1 LLKINLTSIENEV
14 IYMTKKLLEI
24 KDLKVSFFTPV
35 GEVKAVNGISY
46 SLEPGKVLGIVGES
60 GSGKSVSSYSVI
72 GLIDKPGKI
81 VGGSITFD
89 GKDVSTMTKQ
99 EKLQFAGN
107 EVAMIF
113 QDPMTSLNPV
123 FTIGTQIAES
133 LRHKYGKLSK
143 VEIKKR
149 SIELLSLVG
158 INEPEKRLAQ
168 YPHEFSGGMRQRAMI
183 AMSLAGAPK
192 LLIADEPT
200 TALDVTIQAQI
211 LELLKNIQQKTG
223 MAIVLITHDLGIV
236 ADMADD
242 VIVMYGGKIVEQG
255 SVYSMFHNPQHP
267 YTKGLLRS
275 LPDLNTKGSKLI
287 PIPGNTIDL
296 LQLPAGCS
304 FSPRCEQC
312 LKVCVNHMPA
322 VYNEADGHSTSCWLL
337 DEKAK
342 KSMEV
347 QQK

>member
-1 LLKINLTSIENEV
+1 MN
-14 IYMTKKLLEI
+14 KKLLEI
-24 KDLKVSFFTPV
+24 NDLRVSFFTPA
-35 GEVKAVNGISY
+35 GEVKAVNGITY

-81 VGGSITFD
+81 VGGSIVFD

-99 EKLQFAGN
+99 ERLQFAGN

-133 LRHKYGKLSK
+133 LHHKYGKLSK
-143 VEIKKR
+143 QEIKKR
-149 SIELLSLVG
+149 SVELLTLVG
-158 INEPEKRLAQ
+158 INEPVKRLAQ

-183 AMSLAGAPK
+183 AMSLAGSPK

-211 LELLKNIQQKTG
+211 LELLKDIQKKTG
-223 MAIVLITHDLGIV
+223 MAIVLVTHDLGIV

-255 SVYSMFHNPQHP
+255 SVYSIFKNPSHP

-275 LPDLNTKGSKLI
+275 LPDLNVKGSKLI
-287 PIPGNTIDL
+287 PIKGNTIDL
-296 LQLPAGCS
+296 LHLPTGCS
-304 FSPRCEQC
+304 FAPRCEQC
-312 LKVCVNHMPA
+312 LKVCINHMPA
-322 VYNEADGHSTSCWLL
+322 EYNDANGHTTSCWLL

-342 KSMEV
+342 VSVEV

>member
-1 LLKINLTSIENEV
+1 MNN
-14 IYMTKKLLEI
+14 KKLLEI
-24 KDLKVSFFTPV
+24 NDLKVSFFTPA

-81 VGGSITFD
+81 VGGSITFE
-89 GKDVSTMTKQ
+89 GKDVSKMTKQ
-99 EKLQFAGN
+99 ERLQVAGN

-113 QDPMTSLNPV
+113 QDPMTCLNPV
-123 FTIGTQIAES
+123 FTIGNQIAES
-133 LRHKYGKLSK
+133 LYHKYGKISK
-143 VEIKKR
+143 DEVKKR
-149 SIELLSLVG
+149 SVELLSLVG
-158 INEPEKRLAQ
+158 INEPEKRLSQ

-183 AMSLAGAPK
+183 AMALAGAPK

-211 LELLKNIQQKTG
+211 LELLKDIQKKTG

-242 VIVMYGGKIVEQG
+242 IIVMYGGKIVEQG
-255 SVYSMFHNPQHP
+255 TVYSIFKNPRHP

-275 LPDLNTKGSKLI
+275 LPDLNVKGSKLI
-287 PIPGNTIDL
+287 PIKGNPIDL
-296 LQLPAGCS
+296 LHLPSGCA
-304 FSPRCEQC
+304 FAPRCEEC
-312 LKVCVNHMPA
+312 LKVCISNMPEA
-322 VYNEADGHSTSCWLL
+322 YKEADGHTTSCWLM
-337 DEKAK
+337 DERAK
-342 KSMEV
+342 ESVEV
-347 QQK
+347 QKNGK

>member
-1 LLKINLTSIENEV
+1 
-14 IYMTKKLLEI
+14 MDKKLLEI
-24 KDLKVSFFTPV
+24 KDLKVSFFTPA

-72 GLIDKPGKI
+72 GLVDKPGKI
-81 VGGSITFD
+81 VGGSIIFD
-89 GKDVSTMTKQ
+89 EKDVSTMTSQ
-99 EKLQFAGN
+99 ERLQFAGN

-123 FTIGTQIAES
+123 FTIGNQIAEA
-133 LRHKYGKLSK
+133 LHHKYGKISRE
-143 VEIKKR
+143 EIKKR
-149 SIELLSLVG
+149 SVELLSLVG

-183 AMSLAGAPK
+183 AMALAGSPK

-211 LELLKNIQQKTG
+211 LELLKEIQKKTG

-242 VIVMYGGKIVEQG
+242 IIVMYGGKIVEQG
-255 SVYSMFHNPQHP
+255 SVYSIFHNPRHP

-275 LPDLNTKGSKLI
+275 LPDLNAKGSKLI
-287 PIPGNTIDL
+287 PIKGNTVDL
-296 LQLPAGCS
+296 LRLPSGCA
-304 FSPRCEQC
+304 FAPRCEDC
-312 LKVCVNHMPA
+312 LKVCINNMPA
-322 VYNEADGHSTSCWLL
+322 AYTEADGHVTSCWLM
-337 DEKAK
+337 DERVKDV
-342 KSMEV
+342 EV
-347 QQK
+347 QTNGK

>member
-1 LLKINLTSIENEV
+1 MN
-14 IYMTKKLLEI
+14 KKLLEI
-24 KDLKVSFFTPV
+24 NDLQVSFFTPA
-35 GEVKAVNGISY
+35 GEVKAVNKITY

-81 VGGSITFD
+81 VGGSIIFD
-89 GKDVSTMTKQ
+89 GKDISTMTKS
-99 EKLQFAGN
+99 ERLQMAGN
-107 EVAMIF
+107 EIAMIF

-133 LRHKYGKLSK
+133 LKHKYGKLSK
-143 VEIKKR
+143 EEIKKR
-149 SIELLSLVG
+149 SMELLTLVG

-183 AMSLAGAPK
+183 AMALAGSPK

-211 LELLKNIQQKTG
+211 LELLKDIQKKTG

-242 VIVMYGGKIVEQG
+242 IIVMYGGKIVEQG
-255 SVYSMFHNPQHP
+255 SVYSIFHNPSHP

-275 LPDLNTKGSKLI
+275 LPDLNAKGSKLI
-287 PIPGNTIDL
+287 PISGNPIDL
-296 LQLPAGCS
+296 LHLPKGCA
-304 FSPRCEQC
+304 FANRCEKC
-312 LKVCVNHMPA
+312 LKVCVNNEPA
-322 VYNEADGHSTSCWLL
+322 PYTDSEGHTVSCWLL
-337 DEKAK
+337 DERAK
-342 KSMEV
+342 EGSEV
-347 QQK
+347 KTND

>member
-1 LLKINLTSIENEV
+1 
-14 IYMTKKLLEI
+14 MTKK
-24 KDLKVSFFTPV
+24 
-35 GEVKAVNGISY
+35 
-46 SLEPGKVLGIVGES
+46 
-60 GSGKSVSSYSVI
+60 
-72 GLIDKPGKI
+72 
-81 VGGSITFD
+81 
-89 GKDVSTMTKQ
+89 
-99 EKLQFAGN
+99 EKLQLAGN

-133 LRHKYGKLSK
+133 LHHKYGKLSK
-143 VEIKKR
+143 QEIKKR
-149 SIELLSLVG
+149 SVELLSLVG
-158 INEPEKRLAQ
+158 INEPEKRLTQ

-211 LELLKNIQQKTG
+211 LELLKDIQKKTG
-223 MAIVLITHDLGIV
+223 MAIVLVTHDLGIV

-242 VIVMYGGKIVEQG
+242 IIVMYGGKIVEQG
-255 SVYSMFHNPQHP
+255 SVYSIFHNPSHP

-296 LQLPAGCS
+296 LHLPSGCS
-304 FSPRCEQC
+304 FAPRCAQC

-322 VYNEADGHSTSCWLL
+322 VYSEADGHATSCWLL

-342 KSMEV
+342 DGMEV